1 MSLSLDEDEELVNL
15 VAVERR
21 GLVSRLLPGEDIW
34 QALGRMGELVE
45 EFAYKKYQWAIG
57 VEAHAEQGVIVMEY
71 TLIMPEDELF
81 PPERTVH

>member
-1 MSLSLDEDEELVNL
+1 MSLSLDEDEELVRL

-45 EFAYKKYQWAIG
+45 EFAYKKYQWAMR

-71 TLIMPEDELF
+71 TLIMPEYDLF